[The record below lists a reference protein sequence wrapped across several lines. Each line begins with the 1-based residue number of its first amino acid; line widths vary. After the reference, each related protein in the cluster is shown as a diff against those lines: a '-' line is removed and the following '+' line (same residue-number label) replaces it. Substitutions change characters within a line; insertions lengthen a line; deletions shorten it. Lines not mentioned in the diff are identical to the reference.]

1 MSNLLKLKTLT
12 PVHVGTGIDFQGN
25 VEYLW
30 FSNERQAVVLDDEKA
45 LDIIGEEN
53 IGHWV
58 SCIEKGEPLLTLLQQ
73 RRAGLRP
80 EMVARRI
87 LRHGAGAIEAQK
99 VLREQLHSA
108 NGSPLLPGSS
118 LKGALRTAVWAEQIF
133 QQPELVKEPANLGET
148 RTDRRSG
155 KEHFE
160 FKDSALSQKIFGKD
174 PNHDVFRLWQIGDA
188 MFQQPTAIYRTEV
201 VNFYR
206 DEYDIKK
213 EITQQIEAIPAGAE
227 TQTRWN
233 YNDLL
238 EKRAGESNLLNRTAE
253 ALPPERLFPAVN
265 KHTKRLLENEIKFW
279 KEDAHLPLVLGT
291 YADDLERML
300 AEVNAC
306 DAQSFVMRLGWGT
319 GFRTMTGD
327 WHINMTDDDYYDLVA
342 ALRPTHDETVQY
354 PKTTRMVAGGT
365 PLGFIKLTLQA

>member
-1 MSNLLKLKTLT
+1 MPALT
-12 PVHVGTGIDFQGN
+12 FRAMWSYP
-25 VEYLW
+25 W

-118 LKGALRTAVWAEQIF
+118 LKESSRTAVWAEQIF

-227 TQTRWN
+227 AQTRWN
-233 YNDLL
+233 YN
-238 EKRAGESNLLNRTAE
+238 EFAGKNAPGKATCSTARRK
-253 ALPPERLFPAVN
+253 LCRQSVCFPP
-265 KHTKRLLENEIKFW
+265 
-279 KEDAHLPLVLGT
+279 
-291 YADDLERML
+291 
-300 AEVNAC
+300 
-306 DAQSFVMRLGWGT
+306 
-319 GFRTMTGD
+319 
-327 WHINMTDDDYYDLVA
+327 
-342 ALRPTHDETVQY
+342 
-354 PKTTRMVAGGT
+354 
-365 PLGFIKLTLQA
+365 